1 MDFTFFER
9 LILFPFLLSFIA
21 SFLATPPVIKLAN
34 YFNLVDNPKRRPHPA
49 HVHRGTIPRAGGL
62 AILVGLLAASLVFL
76 PLDKHLRGI
85 LLGALVAVGIGL
97 LDDKYNLSPYFRLL
111 TNFITAAF
119 VVGAGIGIA
128 FINNPFGGI
137 IHLDQPQFNFYFL
150 GEQRSIW
157 VLSDLFALFWIV
169 WCMNMVNWSKGVDG
183 QMPGFVVIAATVIGV
198 LSLKFSADIAQWPV
212 TILAFIT
219 AGTYFGF
226 LPWNFYPQKIMPG
239 YGGGGLAGYLLAI
252 LSILSSAKVGTM
264 ILVLGVPL
272 MDGVYTVLRRLA
284 SGRLPFWGDRGH
296 LHHRLLDLGWGRRKI
311 AVFYWLVSAIL
322 GMVALYLSPKQKF
335 FAAVLVAALVGGAL
349 VWLDLLR
356 KSLKRQS
363 IRI

>member
-1 MDFTFFER
+1 MNFLFFEQ
-9 LILFPFLLSFIA
+9 LIFFPFLLSLVV
-21 SFLATPPVIKLAN
+21 SFVSTPLVIKIAN
-34 YFNLVDNPKRRPHPA
+34 YLNLVDNPEKRPHPA

-62 AILVGLLAASLVFL
+62 AIFAGLLVASLAFL

-85 LLGALVAVGIGL
+85 LLGGLVVIGVGL
-97 LDDKYNLSPYFRLL
+97 LDDKYNLNPYLRLL
-111 TNFITAAF
+111 TNFLAAAF

-128 FINNPFGGI
+128 FINNPFGGL

-183 QMPGFVVIAATVIGV
+183 QMPGFVAIAGIVIGI

-219 AGTYFGF
+219 TGSYLGF
-226 LPWNFYPQKIMPG
+226 LLWNFYPQKIMPG
-239 YGGGGLAGYLLAI
+239 YGGGSLAGYLLAT

-296 LHHRLLDLGWGRRKI
+296 LHHRLLDLGWGKRKI
-311 AVFYWLVSAIL
+311 AAFYWLISAIL
-322 GMVALYLSPKQKF
+322 GVVALYLNPQQKF
-335 FAAVLVAALVGGAL
+335 FAVVLIAVFVGGVLA
-349 VWLDLLR
+349 WSNLLR
-356 KSLKRQS
+356 TSLKS
-363 IRI
+363 